1 MHDEAPLSA
10 KVRSMVL
17 GALALSLSAC
27 ASGYSQFYQEVPRS
41 GPANVLPFAGTPTI
55 LSGSGN
61 RDADLDAAF
70 AMGLAPVG
78 VASFNGPNEGV
89 EGAKTQAKK
98 VGASHIL
105 VSAAYARTVS
115 GAIPLTVPQTYTTQ
129 SSGMVTAS
137 GPRGYATG
145 TYSGTSTTRGTS
157 TTYIPYSVDQY
168 DQEAIFLGAME
179 RRGVGISYGVLNPQ
193 QSAEVGTNK
202 ALIVQAVRRGSPAFL
217 ADILPGDF
225 VRMVN
230 GAPVYDKDSFTAAVR
245 FEVPMTIIL
254 SRSGK
259 EVVKTITLGPG
270 GVWQ

>member
-1 MHDEAPLSA
+1 VPH
-10 KVRSMVL
+10 
-17 GALALSLSAC
+17 
-27 ASGYSQFYQEVPRS
+27 SGS
-41 GPANVLPFAGTPTI
+41 ANVLPFAGAPTI
-55 LSGSGN
+55 MSGSGN
-61 RDADLDAAF
+61 RDADLLAAF
-70 AMGLAPVG
+70 TIGLVPVG

-89 EGAKTQAKK
+89 EGAITQAKK

-115 GAIPLTVPQTYTTQ
+115 GAIPLTMPQTYTTQ

-145 TYSGTSTTRGTS
+145 TYSGTSTTTGTS
-157 TTYIPYSVDQY
+157 TTYIPYSVDRY
-168 DQEAIFLGAME
+168 DQEAIFLGPIK
-179 RRGVGISYGVLNPQ
+179 RRGVGIRYGVLTPQ

-225 VRMVN
+225 VKTVN
-230 GAPVYDKDSFTAAVR
+230 GAAVYDQESFTAAVR
-245 FEVPMTIIL
+245 FETPLTIVL

-270 GVWQ
+270 GAWL